1 MKTPVL
7 APMLLAVCAA
17 CAFADA
23 QPRRTPRPTPT
34 APAPTPAPTG
44 PAALHHVVQRAPGTW
59 LDRCVATRGCAP
71 PRTIPVCP
79 PVASGPDVRVAR
91 PLRFAEAI
99 DQRLR
104 LAGQTV
110 SVQGRLQAGAGCT
123 EMACGVDRAET
134 QSCCNHCQGAVAL
147 VGEADASLRRLQLGV
162 EGDADFVCR
171 GDDSGVCCGTE
182 VVGGDVVVTGTLRPV
197 PNSGGAWRIASPTL
211 CRVAP

>member
-34 APAPTPAPTG
+34 ALAPTPAPTG

-147 VGEADASLRRLQLGV
+147 VGEADASLRRLQLGL

-171 GDDSGVCCGTE
+171 GDDSGVCCETE
-182 VVGGDVVVTGTLRPV
+182 VVGGT
-197 PNSGGAWRIASPTL
+197 WW
-211 CRVAP
+211 